1 MNFDGQYEII
11 TGPLPPLE
19 AADAV
24 VFTRETII
32 NIAAKHGLHAT
43 FSPRVYSNSCNLSIF
58 FPGVNLLNY
67 AGHRRYC
74 SAYTHIC
81 SSHISAP
88 CKGTCC
94 KSKHKQEDNHDP
106 SPAIIPTVS
115 SLKASFQYRI

>member
-1 MNFDGQYEII
+1 MKQYEIV

-43 FSPRVYSNSCNLSIF
+43 FSPRVYSNNCNISVFL
-58 FPGVNLLNY
+58 PKVKLLNY
-67 AGHRRYC
+67 SHYRRYC

-81 SSHISAP
+81 TSYISAS
-88 CKGTCC
+88 CKDSCV
-94 KSKHKQEDNHDP
+94 KSQHKQENNHDN
-106 SPAIIPTVS
+106 SRAIVSAVS
-115 SLKASFQYRI
+115 S